1 MGAQTRANLTGA
13 VHVSQSTKL
22 VYALNE
28 TGFGDPPPH
37 QTDGFWLLLA
47 PSSVVRFM
55 QTQNLIRSKLVDL
68 NDLIFFVGFPFTI
81 LVVRLIL

>member
-1 MGAQTRANLTGA
+1 MRQDLGTPQ
-13 VHVSQSTKL
+13 
-22 VYALNE
+22 Y
-28 TGFGDPPPH
+28 
-37 QTDGFWLLLA
+37 TDGFWLLLA